1 MSHTKSEAK
10 PESSPTRMS
19 RRVFLHRGAAL
30 VGGVTLASSLI
41 ACGGDD
47 PPALTCTTG
56 LTPQQTQMRQTMSY
70 TDTGMDATKLC
81 KDCNFLPPNS
91 PVNACAT
98 CSLGLGSVHP
108 LGSCTSF
115 LARQV

>member
-47 PPALTCTTG
+47 PPALTCTSG

-70 TDTGMDATKLC
+70 TDMGADATKLC
-81 KDCNFLPPNS
+81 KDCNFFPAGAPLT
-91 PVNACAT
+91 ACGECT
-98 CSLGLGSVHP
+98 LQLGAVHP

-115 LARQV
+115 AARQS